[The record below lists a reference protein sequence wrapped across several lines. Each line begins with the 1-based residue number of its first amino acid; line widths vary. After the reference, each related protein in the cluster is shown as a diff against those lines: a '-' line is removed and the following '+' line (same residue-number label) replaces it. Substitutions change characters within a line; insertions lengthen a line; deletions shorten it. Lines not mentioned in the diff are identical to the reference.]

1 MRKSTLHAGSYS
13 QFRVDEQDTAGY
25 GARVVTD
32 EEGLDYGGWGQVQGE
47 QLGVQAE

>member
-1 MRKSTLHAGSYS
+1 MQEATASSESMSRTL
-13 QFRVDEQDTAGY
+13 RY

-32 EEGLDYGGWGQVQGE
+32 DEGLDYGGWGQVQGE